1 MRYFDIV
8 GVKATFFPA
17 DDSNIDS
24 NQQARRKDYD
34 KYWNQPLFDEHLKEQ
49 HNNYIEQ
56 KKMSKL
62 GDIQNILVDLKK
74 NSIDTKKTDLV
85 DIIDEILHYVISL
98 EREVLQLL
106 QSREN
111 KEPGQQ
117 TVSWETLRLDNSPF
131 KINPLNNV

>member
-8 GVKATFFPA
+8 GVKAAFFPA
-17 DDSNIDS
+17 DDTNIDS

-106 QSREN
+106 
-111 KEPGQQ
+111 
-117 TVSWETLRLDNSPF
+117 
-131 KINPLNNV
+131 

>member
-1 MRYFDIV
+1 
-8 GVKATFFPA
+8 
-17 DDSNIDS
+17 
-24 NQQARRKDYD
+24 
-34 KYWNQPLFDEHLKEQ
+34 
-49 HNNYIEQ
+49 
-56 KKMSKL
+56 MSKL

-111 KEPGQQ
+111 KEQGQQ
-117 TVSWETLRLDNSPF
+117 IVSWETLRLDNSPF